1 VALPYV
7 LSHRSAGTSLRKRTS
22 FQPPILSESERTT
35 FYNDFV
41 NVLIESKV
49 FARNDRNQL
58 AQTKARSVQIS
69 NGVKPNGVSL
79 HILLEY
85 IQ

>member
-1 VALPYV
+1 
-7 LSHRSAGTSLRKRTS
+7 
-22 FQPPILSESERTT
+22 
-35 FYNDFV
+35 V

-49 FARNDRNQL
+49 FARNDRSQL
-58 AQTKARSVQIS
+58 AQTKARGVQVS
-69 NGVKPNGVSL
+69 NGVKPNGVSM

>member
-1 VALPYV
+1 
-7 LSHRSAGTSLRKRTS
+7 
-22 FQPPILSESERTT
+22 
-35 FYNDFV
+35 V

-49 FARNDRNQL
+49 LARNDQSQL
-58 AQTKARSVQIS
+58 AQTKARSVQVS
-69 NGVKPNGVSL
+69 NGVKPNGVSM